1 MMFDSF
7 VSDFGEGTKGLLT
20 KCLDYTKLGM
30 ITNVL
35 DRIMVCL
42 FVFFFN
48 LATLLSMWDP
58 SSLTRDQTCTL
69 DSESTE
75 S

>member
-7 VSDFGEGTKGLLT
+7 VSDFGGRTKGLLT

-42 FVFFFN
+42 FF
-48 LATLLSMWDP
+48 
-58 SSLTRDQTCTL
+58 SLIWPHYSACGIL
-69 DSESTE
+69 VP
-75 S
+75 